1 MLEHCRAAG
10 DKGDGMLG
18 DELAYELAGDG
29 KFICFFFHLE
39 ITVEHPVAVQV
50 VQGE

>member
-1 MLEHCRAAG
+1 MTNWPMNLQVMAN
-10 DKGDGMLG
+10 LSV
-18 DELAYELAGDG
+18 
-29 KFICFFFHLE
+29 FFHLE